1 MFMIELVMNDLMG
14 AKKHRGR
21 PLSTLA
27 LACWMNQG
35 VQCTVVLV
43 FTALYIIFIVLGK
56 IAELD
61 MKNSK

>member
-1 MFMIELVMNDLMG
+1 MDDSIRT
-14 AKKHRGR
+14 KKKSTKIS
-21 PLSTLA
+21 STLA

-35 VQCTVVLV
+35 VRCIVILV

-61 MKNSK
+61 MKNSN